1 MAARITLDDG
11 ISGAI
16 VWQKDEFPLGKAT
29 CKQLYRTVMGLSTGM
44 APDAFMVITNQRVIV
59 VAKNGMFSRGYVLSY
74 SANLEDITSIAMG
87 KAGWVD
93 TLMIMQTGQG
103 IEFSDLNAFKPSIR
117 ALFPIFNNAIG
128 QRKNQL
134 RLEQER
140 ERAKERVQIV
150 LDFSSLKDVMS
161 KGGLVM
167 TTYKCPNCGGKLELP
182 ESGQLLTC
190 KYCGVPIK
198 PVDIFEKIKDLLQ

>member
-11 ISGAI
+11 VNSAI
-16 VWQKDEFPLGKAT
+16 PWQKDEFPVGKAT

-44 APDAFMVITNQRVIV
+44 APDGLMIITNQRVIV
-59 VAKNGMFSRGYVLSY
+59 LCKGGMFSRGYTLSY

-103 IEFSDLNAFKPSIR
+103 IEFSDLNSFKPSIR
-117 ALFPIFNNAIG
+117 ALFPIFNNTLS
-128 QRKNQL
+128 QRKNQI
-134 RLEQER
+134 RVEQER
-140 ERAKERVQIV
+140 ERAKERVQVV

-161 KGGLVM
+161 KGGMVM
-167 TTYKCPNCGGKLELP
+167 TTYKCPNCSGKLDLP
-182 ESGQLLTC
+182 ASGQVLTC
-190 KYCGVPIK
+190 RYCGVPIK
-198 PVDIFEKIKDLLQ
+198 PVDVFEKIKDLLQ

>member
-11 ISGAI
+11 INKAI
-16 VWQKDEFPLGKAT
+16 VWQKDEFPVGKAT

-44 APDAFMVITNQRVIV
+44 APDGFMVVTNQRVIV
-59 VAKNGMFSRGYVLSY
+59 VCKNGMFSRSHNMSY

-103 IEFSDLNAFKPSIR
+103 IEFSDLNSFKPSIR
-117 ALFPIFNNAIG
+117 ALFPIFNNAIS
-128 QRKNQL
+128 QRKNQI
-134 RLEQER
+134 RLEQEK

-150 LDFSSLKDVMS
+150 LDFSALKDVMS
-161 KGGLVM
+161 KGGMVM

-182 ESGQLLTC
+182 ESGQVLNC

-198 PVDIFEKIKDLLQ
+198 PVDVFDKIKDLLQ